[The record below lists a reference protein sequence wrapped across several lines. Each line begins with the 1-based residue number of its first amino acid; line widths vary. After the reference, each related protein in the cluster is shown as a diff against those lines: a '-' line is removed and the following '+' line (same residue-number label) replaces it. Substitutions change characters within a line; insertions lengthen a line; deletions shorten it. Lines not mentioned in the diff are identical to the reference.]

1 MKRPVTLAARHLR
14 ACHPHDPWST
24 AEVPVTSRN
33 RLLRLFS
40 AALASSLLALPAAA
54 QPPASATAAPA
65 APALSDTLRLDPTV
79 RTGVLPNGMR
89 FFIKRNAKPEA
100 RVSLRL
106 AVGAGSNVEADDQQ
120 GLAHFAEHMNF
131 NGSKHFKSANELV
144 AYMRSI
150 GMRFG
155 ADVNAYTSFDETVY
169 MLEVPTDRDSLL
181 DRGLMAL
188 SDFAGRATLS
198 DAEIGKE
205 RGVVLEEWRLGRGAQ
220 ERIQRKQLPLIFRG
234 SRYAD
239 RLPIG
244 KPEILQKAPAARLRD
259 YYREWYTPGR
269 MAVIAVGDVDPAKME
284 SLLRSHFRDITAR
297 PDEKPAPAF
306 EVPPHQETL
315 VSVATDKEAT
325 GSSVSI
331 YFKNPRRTRR
341 TVADF
346 RRGLAEDLF
355 GSMLNARFDEIA
367 HRRDAPFLNGGAF
380 AFPLGRSLDLYVLN
394 ASVSDG
400 GIEKGLAALLEEV
413 ARVRQHGFLDRELER
428 AKEELRAE
436 NERAYAERDKSESSG
451 FAGQFV
457 GHFLTGDPAPG
468 IAAGYELTKGL
479 LTGITLS
486 DVSART
492 PRLTR
497 NDSRVVLAAA
507 PEKAGLTAPTE
518 EALRAVLARFVE
530 AKVAA
535 WVDTSAG
542 KPLMATLPKPGT
554 VVSSRTIEEI
564 GTTVLM
570 LSNGVEVWLKP
581 TDFKADEI
589 LFTAYTM
596 GGLSVADSAQFATAF
611 LTTAVVN
618 DAGVGGF
625 KATDLQKMLS
635 GKIVRVS
642 PSYGP
647 YTHGFNGSAR
657 PADLETALQLIH
669 LGFLNVTEDADA
681 YSALQKRL
689 AAFFADRANSPEQV
703 FQDSVAAIN
712 TGRFYMN
719 KLPTAEEIAVV
730 RLRSVLD
737 FHKKRF
743 TNAADFTV
751 FFAGSFSVDS
761 ITPLLARYLGSLPSS
776 GKRTSAFV
784 PRGPRYPAGMTT
796 KQVRKGVEPKS
807 NTRITF
813 FTHGGIEEL
822 DMHRARA
829 AANILS
835 DHLRETLRE
844 LLGGTYGASAG
855 FSNLA
860 PLPGYSTTT
869 VAFGCAPENVE
880 KMVAASLEEVRKL
893 REQGP
898 SAADVQ
904 KIQEVERRE
913 LEVALKQNAT
923 WSGSLQAVHMYG
935 FDPRR
940 IAKRRERIDLLTPE
954 NLKDTFRKYYPLDRY
969 TVLTLLPETEAG
981 GKAGTGGAPK
991 PGGN

>member
-1 MKRPVTLAARHLR
+1 M
-14 ACHPHDPWST
+14 
-24 AEVPVTSRN
+24 TSRH
-33 RLLRLFS
+33 RLLRLS
-40 AALASSLLALPAAA
+40 AAALAASLLGTQGGAPNAAG
-54 QPPASATAAPA
+54 QPPASPPAGSTSSKPAPVPA
-65 APALSDTLRLDPTV
+65 ALTDSLRLDPTV

-89 FFIKRNAKPEA
+89 FFIKRNGKPEA

-106 AVGAGSNVEADDQQ
+106 AVAAGSNVEADDQQ

-131 NGSKHFKSANELV
+131 NGSKHFKSADDLV
-144 AYMRSI
+144 SYMRSI

-169 MLEVPTDRDSLL
+169 MLEVPTDRDTLL
-181 DRGLMAL
+181 DRGLQAL
-188 SDFAGRATLS
+188 SDFAGRATFS
-198 DAEIGKE
+198 GTEIDKE

-220 ERIQRKQLPLIFRG
+220 ERIQRKQLPLVFQG

-259 YYREWYTPGR
+259 YYRDWYTPGR
-269 MAVIAVGDVDPAKME
+269 MAVIAVGDIEPEKME
-284 SLLRSHFRDITAR
+284 RLIRTHFRDIAAR
-297 PDEKPAPAF
+297 PKETPTPTY
-306 EVPPHQETL
+306 EVPPHKETL
-315 VSVATDKEAT
+315 VNVATDKEAT
-325 GSSVSI
+325 SSSVSI
-331 YFKNPRRTRR
+331 YFKNPRRARR

-346 RRGLAEDLF
+346 RRGLAEELY

-367 HRRDAPFLNGGAF
+367 HRRDAPFLNAGAF

-394 ASVSDG
+394 AAVSDG
-400 GIEKGLAALLEEV
+400 GIEKGLAALFEEV
-413 ARVRQHGFLDRELER
+413 ARVRQHGFLDNELER
-428 AKEELRAE
+428 AKDELRAQ

-457 GHFLTGDPAPG
+457 GHFLTGDAAPG
-468 IAAGYELTKGL
+468 IAERYELTRTL
-479 LTGITLS
+479 LPGITLS
-486 DVSART
+486 DITART
-492 PRLTR
+492 PRLIR
-497 NDSRVVLAAA
+497 NDSRVVLAAS
-507 PEKAGLTAPTE
+507 PEKAGASVPTE
-518 EALRAVLARFVE
+518 AALRAVLTRAAEV
-530 AKVAA
+530 KVAA

-542 KPLMATLPKPGT
+542 KPLMANSPKPGT
-554 VVSSRTIEEI
+554 VVSSRKIEEI
-564 GTTVLM
+564 GTTVLT

-589 LFTAYTM
+589 LFSAYTL
-596 GGLSVADSAQFATAF
+596 GGLSLADSARFATAF
-611 LTTAVVN
+611 MGNIVVN

-647 YTHGFNGSAR
+647 YTHGFTGSTR

-669 LGFLNVTEDADA
+669 LGFLEVTEDADA

-703 FQDSVAAIN
+703 FQDSIAAIN

-719 KLPTAEEIAVV
+719 KLPTGEEIAAVQ
-730 RLRSVLD
+730 LRAVLD
-737 FHKKRF
+737 FHKQRF
-743 TNAADFTV
+743 SNAADFAV
-751 FFAGSFSVDS
+751 FFAGAFSVDS

-776 GKRTSAFV
+776 GKRTSAYV
-784 PRGPRYPAGMTT
+784 PVGPRYPTGVTK

-807 NTRITF
+807 STRITF
-813 FTHGGIEEL
+813 FTHGGVEEL

-829 AANILS
+829 AANILN

-844 LLGGTYGASAG
+844 LLGGTYGASVG

-860 PLPGYSTTT
+860 PLAGYSTTT
-869 VAFGCAPENVE
+869 IAFGCAPENVE
-880 KMVAASLEEVRKL
+880 KMIAASLAEVRKL
-893 REQGP
+893 VEQGP

-913 LEVALKQNAT
+913 LEVALKQNGT
-923 WSGSLQAVHMYG
+923 WTGSLQAVHMYG
-935 FDPRR
+935 WDPRR

-954 NLKDTFRKYYPLDRY
+954 ILKESFRKYYPLDRY

-981 GKAGTGGAPK
+981 GKANTGSGAK
-991 PGGN
+991 PGSH